1 MQPAAHGGDK
11 QGGGLGGSTSMSQK
25 GAVADLIAKPAE
37 RVAAHER
44 FFHTYFSRR
53 KEADEKLTKKT
64 KPGAAKRAAEAA
76 EKQSSAAG
84 DDDEE
89 DDEKDDG
96 LGAEGEAF
104 AERLAQSLMRDEGD
118 DDDDDFGED
127 VDDDDD
133 DFDLDM
139 DDEEEDGEE
148 AEADD
153 EEEEEEEKEEPAPSK
168 RSLKRKKS
176 SGPTFQDASEFAD
189 ILEAAADQDE
199 GVHRK
204 QAEWE
209 GGKRKSKKRMKR

>member
-84 DDDEE
+84 DDEEE

-104 AERLAQSLMRDEGD
+104 AERLAQSLMRDEPD
-118 DDDDDFGED
+118 DDD
-127 VDDDDD
+127 
-133 DFDLDM
+133 
-139 DDEEEDGEE
+139 
-148 AEADD
+148 
-153 EEEEEEEKEEPAPSK
+153 
-168 RSLKRKKS
+168 
-176 SGPTFQDASEFAD
+176 
-189 ILEAAADQDE
+189 
-199 GVHRK
+199 
-204 QAEWE
+204 E
-209 GGKRKSKKRMKR
+209 GGESAKCWRAPKRRVRLEGPYPYYSSALAWGGWVSG